1 MKILDP
7 TEAQLAR
14 PRLRDAFAY
23 WRDKAPQG
31 GLPARADLEPSQIVR
46 LLPYLFLV
54 DVVAGSGRFRYRLVG
69 TRITEWS
76 GGDATG
82 WYMDDPRCGS
92 GGAVLQALHAEVAA
106 SGRPL
111 ATTGEEALFKG
122 SLLLFD
128 RLLLPLAADGR
139 TVDMILGCAD
149 GRLPGD

>member
-1 MKILDP
+1 MKIFDP
-7 TEAQLAR
+7 TEAQLPG
-14 PRLRDAFAY
+14 PRTREAFAY
-23 WRDKAPQG
+23 WRAKARDEA
-31 GLPARADLEPSQIVR
+31 LPARADLQPAEIVG

-54 DVVAGSGRFRYRLVG
+54 DVEAETGRFRYRLVG

-76 GGDATG
+76 GGDATA
-82 WYMDDPRCGS
+82 WYMDDDRCGP

-106 SGRPL
+106 TGRPVL
-111 ATTGEEALFKG
+111 TTGEEALFRG

-128 RLLLPLAADGR
+128 RLLLPLAGDGR